1 MDESQSERMLHDEL
15 QELSNRITDAKL
27 GVVMAAMDLAG
38 KATAIVNCKKQPGER
53 KLYLRA
59 RHRNGSLEIR
69 WRYPSPSNRM
79 IDLVDVRTRPKR
91 EAQFADLVGV
101 EFVATAMD
109 AETQK
114 ERLLEAWARLSQLGK
129 KLGGAWPLAELRIDP
144 WLARHHEPLRPD
156 PTSPMDASQGG
167 RLEDHL
173 AGIEAQMDR
182 IRHYLQREAQAIKDG
197 WTIEREK
204 ILQDH
209 GGWTHTHRN
218 QVYLDVKL
226 EGRFCL
232 DWRYTKQI
240 RTADRLT
247 KTFHYNLLG
256 PRGEIHKGQI
266 ERAMG
271 PMYFDLFHRL
281 EPQRRAVLL
290 AWKSLYDLLTL
301 IRGLRRTDATQI
313 AWPAFDDRLDG
324 IDIKPCAPR
333 PKAGI
338 QPVDDCENEGMD
350 EDEEGTEAVMRR
362 RL

>member
-1 MDESQSERMLHDEL
+1 MATKDWKLVMDANRNQWMLHDEL

-38 KATAIVNCKKQPGER
+38 KATAIVNCKKQPGDR

-91 EAQFADLVGV
+91 EAQFASLVGA
-101 EFVATAMD
+101 ELVATATD

-114 ERLLEAWARLSQLGK
+114 ERLLQAWARLSQLGK

-144 WLARHHEPLRPD
+144 LLARHHEPLRPD
-156 PTSPMDASQGG
+156 PTSSMDASQGG

-182 IRHYLQREAQAIKDG
+182 IRHYLQREAQAIKDC
-197 WTIEREK
+197 WQRETEK
-204 ILQDH
+204 IMDEH
-209 GGWTHTHRN
+209 GGWTHEHRN
-218 QVYLDVKL
+218 QVYLGMEV
-226 EGRFCL
+226 ERRFRL
-232 DWRYTKQI
+232 NWRFTKQI
-240 RTADRLT
+240 QTADRRT
-247 KTFHYNLLG
+247 KTFHYDLVG
-256 PRGEIHKGQI
+256 PQGEINTDRLKNALGK
-266 ERAMG
+266 
-271 PMYFDLFHRL
+271 MYYELLYRL
-281 EPQRRAVLL
+281 DPQRRAVLL

-313 AWPAFDDRLDG
+313 AWPAFDDRLAGVD

-333 PKAGI
+333 P
-338 QPVDDCENEGMD
+338 EMD
-350 EDEEGTEAVMRR
+350 N
-362 RL
+362 